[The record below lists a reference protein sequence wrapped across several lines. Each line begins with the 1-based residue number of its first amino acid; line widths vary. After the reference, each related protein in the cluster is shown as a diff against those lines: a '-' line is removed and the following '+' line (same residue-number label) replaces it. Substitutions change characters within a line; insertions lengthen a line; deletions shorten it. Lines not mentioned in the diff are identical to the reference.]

1 MAYFVW
7 DSALETGYEALDSQH
22 KRLFDLA
29 NGIELAVEQ
38 HPGDNEAAID
48 AVYGLIDYV
57 VEHFQNEEAIMAEYQ
72 YPDAGQHKAL
82 HVQLG
87 VETMAMA
94 ARCMSGETL
103 TPLELAPFVRNW
115 LYDHIRVHD
124 MRLVA
129 FIRRTTLQS
138 VSRSLSEPQL
148 SIKRL
153 PRRILLRHIRRLRE
167 RGGAACPP

>member
-1 MAYFVW
+1 MAHLAW

-22 KRLFDLA
+22 RRLFDLA

-38 HPGDNEAAID
+38 HHPEDSEAAID

-72 YPDAGQHKAL
+72 YPDAEQHKAL
-82 HVQLG
+82 HVGLG
-87 VETMAMA
+87 AETMAIA
-94 ARCMSGETL
+94 GRCMSGETL

-115 LYDHIRVHD
+115 LYDHIRTHD

-129 FIRRTTLQS
+129 FIRRTDAAT
-138 VSRSLSEPQL
+138 REPV
-148 SIKRL
+148 
-153 PRRILLRHIRRLRE
+153 
-167 RGGAACPP
+167 AV

>member
-1 MAYFVW
+1 MTHFVW

-29 NGIELAVEQ
+29 NGIELAIEQ
-38 HPGDNEAAID
+38 HPEDSEAVAN

-57 VEHFQNEEAIMAEYQ
+57 LEHFQNEEAIMADYQ
-72 YPDAGQHKAL
+72 YPDAERHKAL

-87 VETMAMA
+87 VETMTIA

-103 TPLELAPFVRNW
+103 MPLELAAFLRNW

-129 FIRRTTLQS
+129 FIRHTNA
-138 VSRSLSEPQL
+138 SE
-148 SIKRL
+148 
-153 PRRILLRHIRRLRE
+153 RE
-167 RGGAACPP
+167 PVAI